1 MASPRLG
8 NLCIVTSPT
17 PSWDQLSSSSGEE
30 AATPPE
36 SPILAFSPT
45 IDQLFPVVNTPPP
58 TITTPPPTAA
68 TSPIPATPSPV
79 LRLMEMLEGEKENI
93 PPRPPT
99 PYPMQG
105 NKLHEELIHI
115 YDGLNLGYHTKT
127 RIHRVLGILL
137 DKTLLRLARM
147 TAIEEKKEIL
157 LDLLE
162 IFGNICATHMQY
174 PTVLLF
180 DLASRLIYNGI
191 EVILVLAVNK
201 HLWGE
206 KDDFQFDEF
215 LSTEVG
221 VPYPYGLSL
230 QSRPDHKKDIQK
242 VIDLQKE
249 AIQMYANFHNH
260 IDQQTLQLIKS
271 LPSPQAPAIEWSEEL
286 TLNNAVANAGHLPS
300 PSIFS
305 PHTPRVQTPEL
316 TVCGI
321 QLSDTELSPVTLRKR
336 NRRHRKRTTK
346 KPRIRPDTNNQAESS
361 QTGRRSLGAPN
372 PRFRHRPAPQQRRR
386 ATWRECPPQHW
397 WDEQDKAENYF
408 EEYYNDTHEANYGEF

>member
-8 NLCIVTSPT
+8 NLRTVTSPT
-17 PSWDQLSSSSGEE
+17 PSWDQMSSSSGEE
-30 AATPPE
+30 AATPE
-36 SPILAFSPT
+36 SPVLAFSPT
-45 IDQLFPVVNTPPP
+45 IDQLFPVTITPPP
-58 TITTPPPTAA
+58 TITTPPPTTT
-68 TSPIPATPSPV
+68 TSPIPTTPSPI

-93 PPRPPT
+93 PIRPPT

-105 NKLHEELIHI
+105 NKLHEELVHI
-115 YDGLNLGYHTKT
+115 YDGLKLNYNTKT
-127 RIHRVLGILL
+127 RIHRMLGILL
-137 DKTLLRLARM
+137 DKTLLHLARI
-147 TAIEEKKEIL
+147 TAIEEKKETL

-162 IFGNICATHMQY
+162 IFGNICATHMQH

-180 DLASRLIYNGI
+180 DLASRLIYNGV
-191 EVILVLAVNK
+191 EVLLVLAVNK

-206 KDDFQFDEF
+206 KDDFQFDEL

-230 QSRPDHKKDIQK
+230 QSCPDHKKDIQK

-300 PSIFS
+300 PTIFS
-305 PHTPRVQTPEL
+305 PLTPRVPTPEL
-316 TVCGI
+316 TVHGI
-321 QLSDTELSPVTLRKR
+321 QLSDEDLSPVT
-336 NRRHRKRTTK
+336 
-346 KPRIRPDTNNQAESS
+346 
-361 QTGRRSLGAPN
+361 
-372 PRFRHRPAPQQRRR
+372 
-386 ATWRECPPQHW
+386 
-397 WDEQDKAENYF
+397 
-408 EEYYNDTHEANYGEF
+408 